1 MERKRLFCCDDDWQ
15 DQPNALAYW
24 CAGVLLFGVVLL
36 GWLLVQSVSGW
47 LVRLRG

>member
-1 MERKRLFCCDDDWQ
+1 MPHLERDYQRF
-15 DQPNALAYW
+15 PSALAYY

-36 GWLLVQSVSGW
+36 GWFLVQTLSGW